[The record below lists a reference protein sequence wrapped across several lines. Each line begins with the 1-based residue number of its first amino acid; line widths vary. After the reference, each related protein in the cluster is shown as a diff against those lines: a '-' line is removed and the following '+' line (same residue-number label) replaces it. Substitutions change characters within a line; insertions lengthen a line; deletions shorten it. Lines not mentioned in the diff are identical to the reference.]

1 MSIDIEKI
9 SKLTG
14 FVDKL
19 IQIKEIEYSLNEEIV
34 EDLINQAI
42 SISGA
47 VYSQEEKEAA
57 KRDITWKYQIFAAPG
72 QSILED
78 YDQDNWYDDRKA
90 EIEPKFWTRYKNY
103 LIDTKHFSP
112 NVVSTLGED
121 TLDQKL
127 MNYILDPKAE
137 YPHHVLRRGLIIGD
151 VQSGKTSTYIG
162 FICKAA
168 DAGYKVFIL
177 LTGTIES
184 LRKQTQERVEEGFI
198 GIDMSANTTGGKR
211 VGVGL
216 DNKPIHAMAMTSRA
230 SDFKGDNDKIAVSL
244 AGNNDAVVFV
254 IKKNTTTLTKLTN
267 WLVTLNADPV
277 TKKIDMPMLMIDDE
291 ADNASINTSASK
303 EDPTK
308 INKLIRELANVFTKS
323 NYVGFTATPFA
334 NVFIDPETTEK
345 METQDLFPEN
355 FIVALPTP
363 SNYIGPNRIFAED
376 GEYHSQLVYITDAG
390 REEEDGY
397 PFYFKHKKEWEDQL
411 PDSLADSIYTFYLA
425 NAIRDLRGDL
435 KEHRSMLINIS
446 RFVKVQKYIKGEVE
460 SIHSA
465 AYRSIKYNLSHDF
478 DESTK
483 DPVIKRLY
491 QMWEKHYENC
501 EFTWDQVVDA
511 IFSSIENIQIKIV
524 NSSKNSEKLEY
535 PKNES
540 LRVIA
545 IGGLALSRGLT
556 LEGLIVSYF
565 YRNTCTYDVLM
576 QMGRWF
582 GYRKN
587 YDDLFRIWTHKSSA
601 RWYAEIAEATEKLK
615 DDMRLMRDL
624 GQRPRDFGI
633 RVRNNSAE
641 LSITAYN
648 KMRNATDEYE
658 FSSYFGG
665 IVETPYLHLNTAAH
679 KNNFEAVT
687 NLVDQSI
694 AEGFVFERQSNAGP
708 KGHYIISDIP
718 KARIIELIR
727 KLRISRFSTN
737 FDPKQIADFLENC
750 SDSSIDL
757 FDMAFMEGS
766 PTQDEKLLV
775 NLHGNAIPKVLRK
788 NCILDKD
795 TDRLGIGQ
803 RGKLGGPGDGKTGI
817 VDFNGFSAKDIV
829 EKAKEQYRSEYK
841 RVHGFEFTSEKTYP
855 SDTWFKFVKN
865 RKPILLVY
873 FIDVGIDNEESNQIK
888 QINKFRDEMNGIPAV
903 GFALGL
909 PQNEDAARISGTRYK
924 ANKVY
929 NWFEQ
934 EEILAEAGEEE

>member
-1 MSIDIEKI
+1 MNMNLEKI

-14 FVDKL
+14 FVDRL
-19 IQIKEIEYSLNEEIV
+19 IQIKDMETVLDETLVTDMIE
-34 EDLINQAI
+34 QAI
-42 SISGA
+42 MISGA
-47 VYSQEEKEAA
+47 DYSNEEKEAA
-57 KRDITWKYQIFAAPG
+57 KRDITWKYQIFSNPG

-78 YDQDNWYDDRKA
+78 YEQDNWYDDRKA
-90 EIEPKFWTRYKNY
+90 EIEPKFWTRYKDY
-103 LIDTKHFSP
+103 LVDTKHFSP
-112 NVVSTLGED
+112 NIVSTLGED

-127 MNYILDPKAE
+127 MNYILDPKAD
-137 YPHHVLRRGLIIGD
+137 YPHPVLRRGLIIGD

-244 AGNNDAVVFV
+244 AANNDAVVFV

-291 ADNASINTSASK
+291 ADNASINTSSNK

-308 INKLIRELANVFTKS
+308 INRLIRELANVFTKS

-397 PFYFKHKKEWEDQL
+397 PFYFKHKKEWEDEL
-411 PDSLADSIYTFYLA
+411 PDSLTDSIYTFYLA
-425 NAIRDLRGDL
+425 NAIRDLRGDY

-446 RFVKVQKYIKGEVE
+446 RFVKVQKYIKSEIE
-460 SIHSA
+460 NIHA
-465 AYRSIKYNLSHDF
+465 RAYRSIKYNLSHDF
-478 DESTK
+478 NESLK

-491 QMWEKHYENC
+491 RMWEKHYENC
-501 EFTWDQVVDA
+501 EFTWDQIVDS
-511 IFSSIENIQIKIV
+511 IFPSIENLQIKIV

-587 YDDLFRIWTHKSSA
+587 YDDLFRIWTHEDSA
-601 RWYAEIAEATEKLK
+601 RWYAEIADATERLK
-615 DDMRLMRDL
+615 ADMERMYELKRK
-624 GQRPRDFGI
+624 PKDFGI
-633 RVRNNSAE
+633 RVRNDSKE
-641 LSITAYN
+641 LNITAAN
-648 KMRNATDEYE
+648 KMRNATNEYE

-665 IVETPYLHLNTAAH
+665 IIETPYLIFDHDIQK
-679 KNNFEAVT
+679 KNFKATESLVN
-687 NLVDQSI
+687 NLVSN
-694 AEGFVFERQSNAGP
+694 GYTFERNEAGR
-708 KGHYIISDIP
+708 GHYIIQSIP
-718 KARIIELIR
+718 KAIILDYLREL
-727 KLRISRFSTN
+727 KISKFSSD
-737 FDPKQIADFLENC
+737 FDIHQIVEFMEST
-750 SDSSIDL
+750 SDTSIDY
-757 FDMAFMEGS
+757 FDIAFMEGKDGEH
-766 PTQDEKLLV
+766 TVDFCGKKIV
-775 NLHGNAIPKVLRK
+775 KVYREH
-788 NCILDKD
+788 CIINSETK
-795 TDRLGIGQ
+795 RLSIGQ
-803 RGKLGGPGDGKTGI
+803 RGKLGGPGDGRTGI
-817 VDFNGFSAKDIV
+817 VGLNGKSADNILEDAKKLYRIDYER
-829 EKAKEQYRSEYK
+829 EKG
-841 RVHGFEFTSEKTYP
+841 VEFTEGKTYP
-855 SDTWFKFVKN
+855 SLTWFKYIEN
-865 RKPILLVY
+865 RRPILLIYLMEIVA
-873 FIDVGIDNEESNQIK
+873 DDNQKIQMEAFKSNMS
-888 QINKFRDEMNGIPAV
+888 EIPVV
-903 GFALGL
+903 GFALGF
-909 PQNEDAARISGTRYK
+909 PKNENAAKHATKYK

-934 EEILAEAGEEE
+934 DEILAEAGEEE